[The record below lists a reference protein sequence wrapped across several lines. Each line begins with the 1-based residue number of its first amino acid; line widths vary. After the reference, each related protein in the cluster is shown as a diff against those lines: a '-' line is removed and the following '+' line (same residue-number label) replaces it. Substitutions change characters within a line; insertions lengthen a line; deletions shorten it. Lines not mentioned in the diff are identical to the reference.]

1 MTFVLIVTG
10 PPYGTQ
16 QASSAFLFIKAL
28 IKTNHTLHCVFFY
41 NEGIY
46 NANCLVL
53 PATDEFDLI
62 TAWEKLSKE
71 YGVPLHFCTA
81 AALRRGV
88 IDKITARQKLSKK
101 NFFSNV
107 KSSFKMSGLGTL
119 VKAILKCDRLIQF

>member
-1 MTFVLIVTG
+1 MSKQIMTFVLIVTG

-16 QASSAFLFIKAL
+16 QASSAFLFTKAL

-46 NANCLVL
+46 NANSLVL

-62 TAWEKLSKE
+62 TAWEKLYKE

-88 IDKITARQKLSKK
+88 IDKITARQIISKK
-101 NFFSNV
+101 KFFPMLNQV
-107 KSSFKMSGLGTL
+107 
-119 VKAILKCDRLIQF
+119 LK